1 MKKVVGIFMA
11 LMLVCPMMAQ
21 ETSKPQDYHE
31 NVVITKKE
39 KTLKTHWAGRRV
51 ALLGDSMTDK
61 RTLGPDMLLWWEYLS
76 QLLGFDATYN
86 YGRSGRQ
93 WHQIHG
99 QAQTLWSEHQDQVD
113 AILIFAGTNDYN
125 AGVPIGEFF
134 AYEEVP
140 VEVKGPKVEV
150 RKHRIP
156 LMNDSTFCGRIN
168 MTLSYLK
175 TQYPEAS
182 IVIMTPIHRG
192 YAKFNEK
199 NVQPDE
205 YYCNAQGLFLEDYVE
220 VLKKAAAYWSVPV
233 VDLYANAGIVPNLD
247 SNIKYIQRAANDRL
261 HPSTEGQYRI
271 AKVMQYVLPT
281 IY

>member
-1 MKKVVGIFMA
+1 MKKSVSIIMA
-11 LMLVCPMMAQ
+11 LMLVFPMMAQ

-99 QAQTLWSEHQDQVD
+99 QSQTLWSEHQDQVD

-175 TQYPEAS
+175 TQYPDAS

-205 YYCNAQGLFLEDYVE
+205 YYCNAQGLFLEDYVD

>member
-140 VEVKGPKVEV
+140 VEVRGPKVEV

-175 TQYPEAS
+175 TQYPDAS

-233 VDLYANAGIVPNLD
+233 VDLYAHAGIVPNLD
-247 SNIKYIQRAANDRL
+247 SNIKYIKRAANDRL

>member
-1 MKKVVGIFMA
+1 MKKLVGIFMA
-11 LMLVCPMMAQ
+11 LMLVFPMMAQ
-21 ETSKPQDYHE
+21 EAGKPQDYHE

-247 SNIKYIQRAANDRL
+247 SNIKFIQRAANDRL

>member
-1 MKKVVGIFMA
+1 MKKLVGIFMA

-21 ETSKPQDYHE
+21 EAGKPQDYHE

-168 MTLSYLK
+168 LTLSYLK

>member
-1 MKKVVGIFMA
+1 MKKLFGIGLA
-11 LMLVCPMMAQ
+11 LLLLCPVMAQ
-21 ETSKPQDYHE
+21 EAVVEDFHE
-31 NVVITKKE
+31 NVKISKKE

-76 QLLGFDATYN
+76 ELLGFDATYN

-99 QAQTLWSEHQDQVD
+99 QAQTLWKEHQGEVD

-134 AYEEVP
+134 EYEEVP
-140 VEVKGPKVEV
+140 VEVRGGKIEV

-156 LMNDSTFCGRIN
+156 VMSDSTFCGRIN
-168 MTLSYLK
+168 KTLSYLK
-175 TQYPEAS
+175 TQYPEKS
-182 IVIMTPIHRG
+182 IVIMAPIHRG
-192 YAKFNEK
+192 YAKFSNN

-220 VLKKAAAYWSVPV
+220 VLKKGAAYWSVPV

-247 SNIKYIQRAANDRL
+247 SNVKYIKRAANDRL

-271 AKVMQYVLPT
+271 AKVMQYYLPT